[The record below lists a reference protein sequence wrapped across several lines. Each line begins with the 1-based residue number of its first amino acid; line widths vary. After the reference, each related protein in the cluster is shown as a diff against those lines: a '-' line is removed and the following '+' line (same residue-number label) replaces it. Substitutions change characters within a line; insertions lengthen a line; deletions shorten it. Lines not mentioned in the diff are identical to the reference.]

1 MFLKGLKDKFKYKS
15 GLKYLKE
22 ELKSPPEVLE
32 RAKGIR
38 SVGVIVDL
46 DSFDHAELFFEFIE
60 EFNLRPNAVKVVGYK
75 SYYDKNSPYST
86 PVFSDK
92 DLGWNGNIENSY
104 ALEFLSREYDLLV
117 NYYTKENLMMQLMTI
132 KTRARINVGFA
143 EVDSSYNDLILQA
156 DPQDFSTF
164 KKELKKYLGVMNEIT
179 NDTVK
184 VKKK

>member
-22 ELKSPPEVLE
+22 ELNSPPEFLE
-32 RAKGIR
+32 RSKGIK

-46 DSFDHAELFFEFIE
+46 DSFNRAEAFYDFVE
-60 EFNLRPNAVKVVGYK
+60 EYHLRPNAVKIIGYK
-75 SYYDKNSPYST
+75 GYYDKNSPYAT

-117 NYYTKENLMMQLMTI
+117 NYYTKDILMMQLMTI
-132 KTRARINVGFA
+132 KTKARINVGFS
-143 EVDSSYNDLILQA
+143 EIDNSFNDLILEA
-156 DPQDFSTF
+156 DFQDFDTF
-164 KKELKKYLGVMNEIT
+164 KRELKKYLLVMNEIES
-179 NDTVK
+179 
-184 VKKK
+184 

>member
-15 GLKYLKE
+15 GLKFLKE
-22 ELKSPPEVLE
+22 ELNSPPEIIE

-46 DSFDHAELFFEFIE
+46 DSFDHAEMFYDFIE
-60 EFNLRPNAVKVVGYK
+60 DYQLRPNAVKIIGYK
-75 SYYDKNSPYST
+75 GYYDKNSPYST

-117 NYYTKENLMMQLMTI
+117 NYYTKDNLMMQLMTI
-132 KTRARINVGFA
+132 KTKARINVGFA
-143 EVDSSYNDLILQA
+143 EVDQSFNDLILEA
-156 DPQDFSTF
+156 DLQDFKTF
-164 KKELKKYLGVMNEIT
+164 KNELKKYLLVMNEIE
-179 NDTVK
+179 K
-184 VKKK
+184 